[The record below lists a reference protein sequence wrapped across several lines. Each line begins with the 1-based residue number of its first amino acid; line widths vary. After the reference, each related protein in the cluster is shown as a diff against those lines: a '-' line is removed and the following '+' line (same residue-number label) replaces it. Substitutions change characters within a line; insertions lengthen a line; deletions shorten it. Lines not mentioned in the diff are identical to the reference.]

1 MLGWQL
7 KFNAPKSFC
16 IAAQDLVIV
25 RYLASLVCF
34 ASLLLLAMSWE
45 HFQQREEHEV
55 VLHSLLT
62 DWYLIALRVGEPTGY
77 HWQKG
82 QKGNLDSHQIV
93 ELSFTGQLGLICMGF
108 KISCDTSIGDVGA
121 EAIVCNQQFNIFAS
135 PCLWIL
141 HGQQATAC
149 DDLASA
155 LNKQDA
161 LSTLK

>member
-1 MLGWQL
+1 M
-7 KFNAPKSFC
+7 S

-34 ASLLLLAMSWE
+34 ASLLLLATSWE
-45 HFQQREEHEV
+45 QFQQREEHEV

-62 DWYLIALRVGEPTGY
+62 EYLIARVGEPTGY
-77 HWQKG
+77 HW

-108 KISCDTSIGDVGA
+108 NISCDTSIGDVGA

-155 LNKQDA
+155 LNRHDA